1 VKFVKAEKFDLFP
14 ECGLDRYEATL
25 AKGSSNAK
33 VLANSSAAKD
43 GGGF

>member
-1 VKFVKAEKFDLFP
+1 VKFVEAEKF

-33 VLANSSAAKD
+33 VVANSSAAED